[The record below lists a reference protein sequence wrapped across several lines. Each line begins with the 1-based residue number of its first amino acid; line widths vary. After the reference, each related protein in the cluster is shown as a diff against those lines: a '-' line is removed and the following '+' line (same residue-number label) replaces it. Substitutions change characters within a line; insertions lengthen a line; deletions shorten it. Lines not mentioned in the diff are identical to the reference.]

1 MLKAS
6 VGTLDLERGTV
17 IDGIYRV
24 VGPLGEGAMGVVVQ
38 AHDNLLQRDV
48 AIKLV
53 RPELLGPAL
62 RDDFL
67 SEARAMARVR
77 HPHVLQIYSL
87 GQHGD
92 APYFVM
98 ELVQGKTA
106 ESWLAARPA
115 GTPPDLEVALR
126 ILDQTCQGVSAIHA
140 AGAVHRDLKP
150 SNLLLDSAGR
160 VRVSDLGVAYLPR
173 AAGVQ
178 QARGIVG
185 TPAYM
190 APEMVLQSDIA
201 PELFARADVFSLGCI
216 AFELL
221 TGSLPFVGNSS
232 LMQMVAQ
239 TTHEAPRVTSLR
251 ADLPAQFDDVIA
263 RALVKDPAGR
273 TPTAAAFRRALLAA
287 SAESTEPD
295 FILVAEDDADFREVL
310 EVKLSHAFPDA
321 VVECVADGALALASF
336 DEKRP
341 SIVILDLQ
349 MPNLDGMELTGL
361 LRSRE
366 GIVGVPI
373 IVLTASG
380 GPKEWKQLQAMG
392 VDAFLMKPVNLDDV
406 VTLVRRALGRHSRS
420 RPSVPPRV

>member
-1 MLKAS
+1 MDALNLEA
-6 VGTLDLERGTV
+6 GTL

-24 VGPLGEGAMGVVVQ
+24 IGPLGEGAMGVVVR
-38 AHDNLLQRDV
+38 AHDNLLEREV

-53 RPELLGPAL
+53 RPDLLGPAL
-62 RDDFL
+62 RAHFL

-98 ELVQGKTA
+98 ELVQGQTA
-106 ESWLAARPA
+106 QSWLSSRPA
-115 GTPPDLEVALR
+115 GEAPDFETVLR

-150 SNLLLDSAGR
+150 SNLLLDSLGR
-160 VRVSDLGVAYLPR
+160 VRVADLGVAYMPPR
-173 AAGVQ
+173 LGVKA
-178 QARGIVG
+178 ARGIVG

-190 APEMVLQSDIA
+190 APEMVLQSDVP
-201 PELFARADVFSLGCI
+201 PELLSRADVFSLGCI

-221 TGSLPFVGNSS
+221 TGTLPFVGISS
-232 LMQMVAQ
+232 LLQMVAQ
-239 TTHEAPRVTSLR
+239 TTDEAPRVSSRR
-251 ADLPAQFDDVIA
+251 ADLPAQFDDVIG
-263 RALVKDPAGR
+263 RALAKDPAAR

-295 FILVAEDDADFREVL
+295 YILVAEDDADFRDAL
-310 EVKLSHAFPDA
+310 ELMLHREFPDA
-321 VVECVADGALALASF
+321 VVECVADGALALESF
-336 DEKRP
+336 DRKRP

-361 LRSRE
+361 LRARE
-366 GIVGVPI
+366 GALGVPI

-380 GPKEWKQLQAMG
+380 GPTEWKKLRAMR
-392 VDAFLMKPVNLDDV
+392 VDAFLLKPVNLDDV
-406 VTLVRRALGRHSRS
+406 VTLVRRALGKHSRS
-420 RPSVPPRV
+420 IAPLPPRR